1 MSSLIAV
8 VQGVCSPRRV
18 TQNLQAHILFERPAN
33 VREFM
38 IEYLT
43 KLKTDEEDTF
53 DAELVPKEV
62 RPVAHQLRRC
72 SDAV

>member
-1 MSSLIAV
+1 
-8 VQGVCSPRRV
+8 
-18 TQNLQAHILFERPAN
+18 LFERPAN